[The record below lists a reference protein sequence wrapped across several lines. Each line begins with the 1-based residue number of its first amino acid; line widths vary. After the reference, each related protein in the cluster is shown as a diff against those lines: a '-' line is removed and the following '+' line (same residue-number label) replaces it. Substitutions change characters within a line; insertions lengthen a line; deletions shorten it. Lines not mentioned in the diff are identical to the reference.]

1 MSAKHNNSPFMLD
14 TVGFIKQKTTD
25 SNPFGDRDQV
35 KSQSVLKKKFTQ
47 QSVASQIL
55 QNELLRDEV
64 QSILAEYDQKT
75 NEEIPSTVAAFS
87 DTQLL
92 MHIKKFMLESDPAH
106 LINVLLF
113 WINFQVSHGMPNH
126 NQCVLNVLQDM
137 KNLFVAQH
145 SPPPPLVSA
154 LNQVL
159 CNLVQ
164 NQSNEDFDSTESI
177 VDFVQLV
184 GVYFMRDYLF
194 ERQVITKDLEA
205 FDLLTTWICYTFIM
219 KRQLPLGLQ
228 TAKSFVPVTAADM
241 SKELLQCMQ
250 IFEEKVNVPT
260 L

>member
-1 MSAKHNNSPFMLD
+1 MSAVHENPFALD
-14 TVGFIKQKTTD
+14 TVRFITKRTTD
-25 SNPFGDRDQV
+25 SNPFGDRDEV
-35 KSQSVLKKKFTQ
+35 ASQSVLKQKMVQPTI
-47 QSVASQIL
+47 VSQTL
-55 QNELLRDEV
+55 QNEMLRDEV
-64 QSILAEYDQKT
+64 QSILAEQPVSNLQT
-75 NEEIPSTVAAFS
+75 SMPSTFS

-92 MHIKKFMLESDPAH
+92 INIKKFMLEGDPAH

-126 NQCVLNVLQDM
+126 NQCVLNVLQNM
-137 KNLFVAQH
+137 KNLFVAQNNP
-145 SPPPPLVSA
+145 SPAVLSS

-164 NQSNEDFDSTESI
+164 NLNNEDYDSTESI

-194 ERQVITKDLEA
+194 ERQVITHDLEA

-219 KRQLPLGLQ
+219 KRQLPMGIGDLTIGSN
-228 TAKSFVPVTAADM
+228 ASITAADM

-250 IFEEKVNVPT
+250 VFEQKVNVPAM
-260 L
+260 